1 MEVQYAETSK
11 THLRDEQAEDVEEAI
26 HSAEVIK
33 HSAATGV
40 LREITSDQEDD
51 EMQQLSQANS

>member
-1 MEVQYAETSK
+1 MQWHEK